1 MSLPSTFLAAMF
13 SLFPFVLSFLS
24 PTSHPHSPFL
34 LPSSKSLCCL
44 SSQPHTH
51 VLSFSFLQ
59 LVTEFLQEQ
68 SAPLLSRV
76 PQTFK
81 MDDLL
86 AEMQEIE
93 QSSFRQAPQ
102 RGEGD

>member
-1 MSLPSTFLAAMF
+1 MLCGFAYSIFFAMF
-13 SLFPFVLSFLS
+13 VI
-24 PTSHPHSPFL
+24 L
-34 LPSSKSLCCL
+34 LC
-44 SSQPHTH
+44 
-51 VLSFSFLQ
+51 Q
-59 LVTEFLQEQ
+59 LVGEFLQEQ
-68 SAPLLSRV
+68 NAPLLSHA

-102 RGEGD
+102 RGEGN